1 MSISPLRWASNAAH
15 EAKLGIDAAGKR
27 FENVIARWQEL
38 PSKFNVIKVLDVI
51 RYHGDPEQGEIRD
64 DLELM

>member
-1 MSISPLRWASNAAH
+1 MSISPLRWARNAAH

-38 PSKFNVIKVLDVI
+38 PSKFNVIKALDVI
-51 RYHGDPEQGEIRD
+51 RPEQGEIRD